1 MKIHLFNDK
10 TGVIGGY
17 SPFTLMADK
26 SGLLKIGNK
35 VINILPDTPAK
46 IPPLMDDTYNAVFE
60 SSDGI
65 TYDLGRITI
74 HNGGVVASKTYTA
87 REIELKHA
95 LDKAE
100 DKIAELIERVD
111 VLEHIF
117 DTDSLNFLIPPEN
130 E

>member
-10 TGVIGGY
+10 TGVIGGF
-17 SPFTLMADK
+17 SPYTLRSDK
-26 SGLLKIGNK
+26 DGLLKIGGK

-46 IPPLMDDTYNAVFE
+46 IPPLTDDTYNAVFE
-60 SSDGI
+60 SADGI

-87 REIELKHA
+87 REIELRHA

-100 DKIAELIERVD
+100 NKIAELIERVD
-111 VLEHIF
+111 ALENIF
-117 DTDSLNFLIPPEN
+117 DTNSLNFLIPPED
-130 E
+130 